1 MLLMPL
7 RIFLY
12 VIAWLYAWHVQ
23 VAALC
28 DFVFF

>member
-12 VIAWLYAWHVQ
+12 VIAWLRAWHGLG
-23 VAALC
+23 AALC